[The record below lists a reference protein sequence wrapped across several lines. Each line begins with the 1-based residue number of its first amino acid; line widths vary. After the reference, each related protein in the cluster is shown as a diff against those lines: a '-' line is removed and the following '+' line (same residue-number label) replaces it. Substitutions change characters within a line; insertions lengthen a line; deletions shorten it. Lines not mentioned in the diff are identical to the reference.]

1 MAGASSQGSPG
12 GRFPNSEQSR
22 ASESSQPTRINR
34 FDSRL
39 RALPWWILS
48 TGLLVVALLKGG
60 FGVEIAAQNP
70 DPSFPLPEPGAV
82 DSLSFGLPALVWLLG
97 IQGQTSTIAI
107 VTFALILI
115 GYFSSAYLLVRT
127 FDGLARTVALILLGL
142 GPTITVLLGN
152 IGRHDL
158 LVVFGAVLVG
168 LRGYT
173 WWGVITGSALMF
185 LGNPEQTLVAL
196 TSLALLSLT
205 PKFSQYRA
213 RVLTLGALSIGLFL
227 ILHMWAG
234 SLGADSRAGW
244 FGYHLQVSL
253 LNFFGNAYLVIFSGY
268 AILWVLVAW
277 RVVNS
282 HGRTRLLYVASIIL
296 LPILA
301 TMLTAD
307 QTRVFVGVSTATL
320 FALVRVDLETLT
332 GQIRKLTPHA
342 ASWVLAAFVA
352 TPVLD
357 ITYRAYQRIPFR
369 WVYDAFVNAG
379 LIERLGLG
387 PW

>member
-60 FGVEIAAQNP
+60 FGVEVAAQNP

-168 LRGYT
+168 LRGYK
-173 WWGVITGSALMF
+173 WSGVIIGSALMF

-205 PKFSQYRA
+205 PNFSQYRA
-213 RVLTLGALSIGLFL
+213 RVLTLGVSSLGLFL
-227 ILHMWAG
+227 ILREWAEG
-234 SLGADSRAGW
+234 LGADSRAGW
-244 FGYHLQVSL
+244 FGYHLQSSL
-253 LNFFGNAYLVIFSGY
+253 LNFFGSAYLVLFSGY
-268 AILWVLVAW
+268 AILWILVVW
-277 RVVNS
+277 RVINS
-282 HGRTRLLYVASIIL
+282 RGRARLLYVLSLIAV
-296 LPILA
+296 PTLA
-301 TMLTAD
+301 TITTMD
-307 QTRVFVGVSTATL
+307 QTRVFIGVSTATL
-320 FALVRVDLETLT
+320 FALVRVDLERLT
-332 GQIRKLTPHA
+332 DQIRRLTPHA
-342 ASWVLAAFVA
+342 ASWTLAVFFA

-369 WVYDAFVNAG
+369 WVYDAFANAG
-379 LIERLGLG
+379 FVERIGIG